1 MFGLPQLNVATVRS
15 VTHVNVSGMF
25 GLPLLNAA
33 TVRSVTHVNALA
45 VYSRTFAPGEKPRL
59 KYVIEQRITAIGA
72 HILIGMYF
80 GCNLAL
86 CMNRNVQMQ
95 SPVMTQRSNST
106 FLAGKCRKYRFSWY
120 VLGFCPMTYRHNQVN
135 VMGHFN
141 KMLNPF
147 HDFVSLASFSKDFIH
162 FITKK
167 VKTFCTCCR
176 NMLCF
181 NV

>member
-1 MFGLPQLNVATVRS
+1 MNAATVRS

-80 GCNLAL
+80 NQHFDSFHDRTFKL
-86 CMNRNVQMQ
+86 Q
-95 SPVMTQRSNST
+95 SSVMTQRSDST
-106 FLAGKCRKYRFSWY
+106 FLAGKCRKFRLY
-120 VLGFCPMTYRHNQVN
+120 
-135 VMGHFN
+135 
-141 KMLNPF
+141 
-147 HDFVSLASFSKDFIH
+147 
-162 FITKK
+162 
-167 VKTFCTCCR
+167 
-176 NMLCF
+176 
-181 NV
+181 